1 MNMNTTHFV
10 IMNNMNTTNMI
21 NQMNMM
27 HVMNNHHNT
36 TETMCNLTG
45 MDVVIIIVGFILL
58 IWGGVKVSEW
68 LFDKTY
74 NMKMPWDSIVFIGG
88 IFGYIIVG
96 VVVIGLFVT
105 LI

>member
-1 MNMNTTHFV
+1 MNTTHFV

-27 HVMNNHHNT
+27 HIFRASRT
-36 TETMCNLTG
+36 TETVCNITG
-45 MDVVIIIVGFILL
+45 VDVVIIIVGFILL
-58 IWGGVKVSEW
+58 LWGGVKVTDW

-88 IFGYIIVG
+88 IFSYILVG
-96 VVVIGLFVT
+96 GIVIGLFVT

>member
-1 MNMNTTHFV
+1 MTMNTTHFV

-27 HVMNNHHNT
+27 HMIHHHNT
-36 TETMCNLTG
+36 TETVINVTG
-45 MDVVIIIVGFILL
+45 VDMVIIIVGFILL
-58 IWGGVKVSEW
+58 IWGGVKVTEW

-74 NMKMPWDSIVFIGG
+74 NMKEPWDVIVFIGG
-88 IFGYIIVG
+88 IIGYIIVG
-96 VVVIGLFVT
+96 VVVISLLVT

>member
-1 MNMNTTHFV
+1 MNTTHFV

-27 HVMNNHHNT
+27 HVIHHNNT
-36 TETMCNLTG
+36 TETVCNITG
-45 MDVVIIIVGFILL
+45 VDLVIIIVGFILL
-58 IWGGVKVSEW
+58 LWCGVKVTEW

-88 IFGYIIVG
+88 LFGYVIVG
-96 VVVIGLFVT
+96 VSVIGLFMY